1 MVSLSYISLSS
12 SEFIVGI
19 SVLAILAVA
28 CILLVVSRA
37 NLKQQLGSAK
47 KFIAMQAAQYKS
59 LQITLD
65 QEMSCS
71 RPAWYR
77 LFGAEYEDYAV
88 RLMRTPSGRL
98 MAPVNA
104 SERSITS
111 ITCIPRDDIDAYMMK
126 SAKQAMA
133 GAPSYQ
139 PIHTPG
145 PAGEKRILLLG
156 EVFTLPLL
164 EEDASFAET
173 QFVET

>member
-1 MVSLSYISLSS
+1 MPG
-12 SEFIVGI
+12 EFIGI
-19 SVLAILAVA
+19 MCLLAILIVA
-28 CILLVVSRA
+28 CILLLVRRDE
-37 NLKQQLGSAK
+37 LTKQLGSAK
-47 KFIAMQAAQYKS
+47 KFIAMQDVQCKS
-59 LQITLD
+59 LQAAVD
-65 QEMSCS
+65 EEKRRS

-77 LFGAEYEDYAV
+77 LFGTEYEDYAV

-104 SERSITS
+104 SERIITR
-111 ITCIPRDDIDAYMMK
+111 ITTISRDEVDAYMMR

-145 PAGEKRILLLG
+145 PDGEKRILLLR

-164 EEDASFAET
+164 EDVSFAET
-173 QFVET
+173 QFIET